1 MKIAFTGTRNTDKN
15 QSLIIRNKLQEI
27 ALIDAT
33 WYVGDAMGL
42 DALVRI
48 EAKRLSKELNIYV
61 CQGKERYDFAK
72 RSKQMVDAICGA
84 NSKLYA
90 FANKA
95 CPSGCKPCKNP
106 TGEGSGT
113 WLTIAYAHYHG
124 VPVEIIFLRD
134 GLVAPDW
141 LCSPTVSNHHQ
152 QLTLW

>member
-1 MKIAFTGTRNTDKN
+1 MKIAFTGTRTTDKN
-15 QSLIIRNKLQEI
+15 QSLIVKSELEKI

-33 WYVGDAMGL
+33 WYVGDAMGV

-48 EAKRLSKELNIYV
+48 EARRLSKEVNIYV
-61 CQGKERYDFAK
+61 CEGKQRYDFAK
-72 RSKQMVDAICGA
+72 RSKSMVDAVAGA

-95 CPSGCKPCKNP
+95 CPAGCKPCKNP

-113 WLTIAYAHYHG
+113 WLTAAYAHYLG
-124 VPVEIIFLRD
+124 IPVEIIFLRD
-134 GLVAPDW
+134 GIEAPDW
-141 LCSPTVSNHHQ
+141 LNASTVNNHQ